1 MGRGLEGRALMKA
14 SVIRLGA
21 VLVAACL
28 ALPAAGAEA
37 PEKEGG
43 AEAAEKAAQPGAE
56 RWLALV
62 DADNYAESWKQA
74 ASIFKQQLTA
84 EQWESEVKSLHSHT
98 GRLVSRKF
106 RTAEFTVSMPGA
118 PPGDY
123 VILKY
128 DTSFEKFKT
137 ATETVVPTREKDGSW
152 RVSGYFVK

>member
-1 MGRGLEGRALMKA
+1 MKRT
-14 SVIRLGA
+14 VIRLAA

-37 PEKEGG
+37 PEKA
-43 AEAAEKAAQPGAE
+43 AEAAAE
-56 RWLALV
+56 PWLALV

-84 EQWESEVKSLHSHT
+84 EQWESAVKSVHSHT
-98 GRLVSRKF
+98 GKVVSRKL
-106 RTAEFTVSMPGA
+106 RTAEFTDSLPSA

-123 VILKY
+123 VILRY
-128 DTSFEKFKT
+128 DTSFENLKT
-137 ATETVVPTREKDGSW
+137 ATETVVPTKEKDGSW

>member
-1 MGRGLEGRALMKA
+1 MKRT
-14 SVIRLGA
+14 VIRLAA

-37 PEKEGG
+37 PEK
-43 AEAAEKAAQPGAE
+43 AAKPGAE
-56 RWLALV
+56 QWLALV

-74 ASIFKQQLTA
+74 ASIFKEQLTV
-84 EQWESEVKSLHSHT
+84 EQWESAVKSVHSQT
-98 GRLVSRKF
+98 GKLVSRKF
-106 RTAEFTVSMPGA
+106 RTAEFTDSLRDA

-128 DTSFEKFKT
+128 DTVFENLKT
-137 ATETVVPTREKDGSW
+137 ATEIVVPTKEKDGSW